1 MDILIVDG
9 YNIIGA
15 WPELNVL
22 KNRDLAAARDT
33 LVAKMAE
40 YQGYSGY
47 RVIVVFDAYYVKGT
61 EKKYKDY
68 KVEVIFTRE
77 NETAD
82 ERIEKLAI
90 ELNNRKTQIH
100 VATSDFTEQWAIFGQ
115 GALRKSARELLLEM
129 AGMEQEIGKK
139 VKKIKEK
146 SRLQRFRFQEK
157 WKKFS
162 KNGAVEKNE
171 LLTLKKRLEYNGF
184 IHDCTVGGICMST
197 DNWTKSNEYIGNYM
211 ELEDEVLVELVH
223 QGESDALDYLIQ
235 KYRNF
240 VRAKARSYFLI
251 GADKED
257 IVQEGMIGLY
267 KAIRDFKEDKLSS
280 FKAFAELCITRQII
294 TAIKTATR
302 QKHIPLN
309 SYVSL
314 DKPIYDEESDRTLM
328 DIISGAKVLDPEEL
342 IINQEEYDHIE
353 IKMSELLSDLERKVL
368 SLYLDGQSYQEI
380 SEELNRHV
388 KSIDN
393 ALQRVKR
400 KLERYLEIRE
410 FSL

>member
-22 KNRDLAAARDT
+22 KNRDLAAARDA

-47 RVIVVFDAYYVKGT
+47 RVMVVFDAYYVKGT

-146 SRLQRFRFQEK
+146 KPAAKIPLSREVEEIFEK
-157 WKKFS
+157 WRR
-162 KNGAVEKNE
+162 GEK
-171 LLTLKKRLEYNGF
+171 
-184 IHDCTVGGICMST
+184 
-197 DNWTKSNEYIGNYM
+197 
-211 ELEDEVLVELVH
+211 
-223 QGESDALDYLIQ
+223 
-235 KYRNF
+235 
-240 VRAKARSYFLI
+240 
-251 GADKED
+251 
-257 IVQEGMIGLY
+257 
-267 KAIRDFKEDKLSS
+267 
-280 FKAFAELCITRQII
+280 
-294 TAIKTATR
+294 
-302 QKHIPLN
+302 
-309 SYVSL
+309 
-314 DKPIYDEESDRTLM
+314 
-328 DIISGAKVLDPEEL
+328 
-342 IINQEEYDHIE
+342 
-353 IKMSELLSDLERKVL
+353 
-368 SLYLDGQSYQEI
+368 
-380 SEELNRHV
+380 
-388 KSIDN
+388 
-393 ALQRVKR
+393 
-400 KLERYLEIRE
+400 
-410 FSL
+410 